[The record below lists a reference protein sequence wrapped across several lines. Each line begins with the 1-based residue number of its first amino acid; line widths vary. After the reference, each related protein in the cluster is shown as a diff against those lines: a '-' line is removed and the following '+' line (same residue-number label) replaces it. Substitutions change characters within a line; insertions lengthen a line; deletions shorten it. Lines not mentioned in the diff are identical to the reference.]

1 MIDEDPIG
9 EIFARLTARYEDV
22 ATLAAKGQNP
32 TLSVAERRIFLSRIR
47 AITADADNVLA
58 ELDQALR

>member
-9 EIFARLTARYEDV
+9 EIFARLTARYEDA
-22 ATLAAKGQNP
+22 ATLAADGQSP
-32 TLSVAERRIFLSRIR
+32 KLSNTERRIFLGRIR

-58 ELDQALR
+58 ELEQALR